1 MDDACLCTGE
11 YEPSPAQWVR
21 DQVELYE
28 SSGGTEGTTLRD
40 KPVIILTTK
49 GAKSGKI
56 RKTPLM
62 RVEHDGSYAAVA
74 SLGGAPKHPVW
85 YYNVL
90 EEPLVELQDG
100 PHRKD
105 YVAREVTGAEK
116 AAVVGARRRRVAGL
130 RGVPAQDRPRHPASS
145 CWNPSLPE
153 RPEP

>member
-1 MDDACLCTGE
+1 MPLNGE

-28 SSGGTEGTTLRD
+28 SSGGTEGLTLRD
-40 KPVIILTTK
+40 KPVIILTSK

-62 RVEHDGSYAAVA
+62 RVEHDGKYAAVA

-85 YYNVL
+85 YYNLL
-90 EEPLVELQDG
+90 EEPRVELQDG
-100 PHRKD
+100 PQRKD

-116 AAVVGARRRRVAGL
+116 AEWWERAVAAWPDYAEYQRKTDRVIPVFVL
-130 RGVPAQDRPRHPASS
+130 
-145 CWNPSLPE
+145 
-153 RPEP
+153 EPVSA